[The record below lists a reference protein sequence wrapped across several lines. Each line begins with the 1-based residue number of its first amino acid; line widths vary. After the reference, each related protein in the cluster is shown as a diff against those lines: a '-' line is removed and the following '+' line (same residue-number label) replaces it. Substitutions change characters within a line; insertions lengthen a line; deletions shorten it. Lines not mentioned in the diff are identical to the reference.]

1 MAAIALGT
9 SFTLAELIRREDPNG
24 KLAQLVDVLSETNAI
39 LDDAIFIECNNGT
52 YHEDTRTATEPSGD
66 ERAYNEGVAAEAGVT
81 EKVTEPTCMLDGLSE
96 IDAALLRH
104 SPNELAARVMEDQF
118 FLKGMSKTFVS
129 RLFAKRLQRT
139 VEFVHLRQCRR

>member
-39 LDDAIFIECNNGT
+39 LQDATFIECNNGT

-96 IDAALLRH
+96 IESQFSLKSNCGAVARPSGLRRNRLRH
-104 SPNELAARVMEDQF
+104 S
-118 FLKGMSKTFVS
+118 
-129 RLFAKRLQRT
+129 LQRSNLT
-139 VEFVHLRQCRR
+139 C